1 MNKSSENDAMERR
14 QTEINLA
21 KLEVKVDNLEDK
33 FVSHTIE
40 EHEDRKEIAAILAD
54 IREEQLVFKAF
65 VSKYQSYAGAFM
77 LIGSMLWA
85 GLMLFKDQLLT
96 WFKK

>member
-1 MNKSSENDAMERR
+1 MNESSENDAMERR

-33 FVSHTIE
+33 FDSHTVE
-40 EHEDRKEIAAILAD
+40 EHEDRKEIAAILAE

-77 LIGSMLWA
+77 LVGSMLWA
-85 GLMLFKDQLLT
+85 GVMLFRDQIMA
-96 WFKK
+96 WFKR